1 MVHVVKLGPVFQ
13 ARWGGECNECFVWFS
28 EGMMFDS
35 MSVMKLYARAVEK
48 KLRILNRGE
57 S

>member
-1 MVHVVKLGPVFQ
+1 MVKLGPVFQ